1 MDRIF
6 YPDAVV
12 VIGVSEHPDNLAAN
26 IISNLQ
32 EFGYSGDVYAVGLH
46 SGEVHG
52 VPILTSIESLPD
64 GVDLG
69 VILTPAATVPGLLES
84 CGKRGILRAVVES
97 GGFSEFSEEGRGL
110 EERMY
115 AAAGRSDVRFVG
127 PNCISVINMENGL
140 CLPFVRLE
148 RRMARRGSVSVLA
161 QSGGISITYAILFS
175 EAGLGVNKV
184 VSMGNKVDLDEVD
197 YLKFLLED
205 PGTEIICL
213 YLESIEEGRQLIEL
227 AASSPKPVI
236 VHKAN
241 RSRAST
247 GIALSH
253 TAALANDDRIV
264 DAALRQAG
272 VARAVSFDDAVALAQ
287 GFSLPSVLGND
298 VVVASRS
305 GGHAVVAA
313 DLLDA
318 HGFHLMSI
326 PEEFL
331 ADVQSLS
338 RADVIA
344 LTNPLDLGSIFD
356 FDLYGRIVE
365 RCLRGL
371 DPHALLLVHTYS
383 PGDESEMS
391 RHLVRR
397 LQDLSH
403 DTDTPVAFCAFA
415 PQQEIELL
423 KREVDYPIFT
433 EIEAAVR
440 ALGASRDRHARPSHL
455 LPLPARPG
463 QRPQQVDD
471 LLTQDG
477 ALTTDAAL
485 ALCAA
490 FGLPVAEWAAVDSV
504 GGALTAAGAI
514 GYPVALKVLSPDLI
528 HKSDVGGVALEIG
541 NRRTLRATYDA
552 LLARVEERAP
562 HVYVT
567 GVLVQQ
573 MLSGGWEV
581 ILGGRRDPSFGPVVM
596 FGLGGVYV
604 EVFGD
609 VVFRLAPLTREG
621 AVGMISDVR
630 ASRLLRG
637 IRGEPPADLDAL
649 VEALLALS
657 HLLIECPEVVEIE
670 LNPLLVFERGV
681 AAVDAR
687 GVVRCQKT

>member
-1 MDRIF
+1 VDRIF

>member
-1 MDRIF
+1 VDRIF

-552 LLARVEERAP
+552 LLARVEQRAP
-562 HVYVT
+562 HIYVT

>member
-1 MDRIF
+1 
-6 YPDAVV
+6 
-12 VIGVSEHPDNLAAN
+12 
-26 IISNLQ
+26 
-32 EFGYSGDVYAVGLH
+32 
-46 SGEVHG
+46 
-52 VPILTSIESLPD
+52 
-64 GVDLG
+64 
-69 VILTPAATVPGLLES
+69 
-84 CGKRGILRAVVES
+84 
-97 GGFSEFSEEGRGL
+97 
-110 EERMY
+110 
-115 AAAGRSDVRFVG
+115 
-127 PNCISVINMENGL
+127 
-140 CLPFVRLE
+140 
-148 RRMARRGSVSVLA
+148 
-161 QSGGISITYAILFS
+161 
-175 EAGLGVNKV
+175 
-184 VSMGNKVDLDEVD
+184 
-197 YLKFLLED
+197 
-205 PGTEIICL
+205 
-213 YLESIEEGRQLIEL
+213 L

-455 LPLPARPG
+455 LSLPARPG

-477 ALTTDAAL
+477 ALTADAAL

-514 GYPVALKVLSPDLI
+514 GYPVALKVLSPDLV

-573 MLSGGWEV
+573 MLSGGGEV

-687 GVVRCQKT
+687 GVVRCKKT